1 VICPVGERQ
10 WEGVNWNDEGDHN
23 YINIEL
29 GTFAGCCT
37 PTWLQWSTDVRL
49 CARGPTGRGSG
60 TLTRAPVRMA

>member
-1 VICPVGERQ
+1 VIRPVGERQ
-10 WEGVNWNDEGDHN
+10 WEGVNWNDEGDRN

-49 CARGPTGRGSG
+49 RARGPTGR
-60 TLTRAPVRMA
+60 